1 MTNQGLRLLVGDN
14 PFHGIS
20 HLSQERARVRS
31 SEENT
36 DCTQQATRLV
46 ELSLQNGA
54 DGFLFSVDDT
64 TLSIIRNLNHNP
76 IIGNAELY
84 AIAPYAY
91 EYVRKSTLTG
101 GVSGLAKSLAKE
113 MVFSSNA
120 KVLAANLGGL
130 LRFNL
135 SALLKT
141 YVAYEL
147 SRIKSASGG
156 RLPLK
161 SFMLHEIVTD
171 MALALNMEGLFKSY
185 IKFVDSYHVRPG
197 LETRN
202 FPYLVAK
209 FKEWQIDFSKLTLM
223 SSFNKVG
230 FQMCP
235 TKEECEDALEQ
246 VKDAEVIAMSVL
258 AAGYLKP
265 EDAIGYLANLD
276 GISGLVIGV
285 SKERQAL
292 ETFRVFERGII
303 TAKLSS

>member
-1 MTNQGLRLLVGDN
+1 MTKRTLDLLVGDN

-20 HLSQERARVRS
+20 HLSQERARARIGEPNADS
-31 SEENT
+31 
-36 DCTQQATRLV
+36 TQQATRLV

-54 DGFLFSVDDT
+54 NGFMFSVDET
-64 TLSIIRNLNHNP
+64 TLSIIRNLTRNTEVEK
-76 IIGNAELY
+76 ASLY

-91 EYVRKSTLTG
+91 SYVRKSTQTG

-113 MVFSSNA
+113 MVFSSNV
-120 KVLAANLGGL
+120 KVLALNLGGI

-156 RLPLK
+156 KLPLK

-171 MALALNMEGLFKSY
+171 MALALNMEKLFKSY
-185 IKFVDSYHVRPG
+185 IKFLEGYHIRPG

-209 FKEWQIDFSKLTLM
+209 FSEWGIDFSKLTLT

-235 TKEECEDALEQ
+235 SQLECEDALERA
-246 VKDAEVIAMSVL
+246 KDAEVIAMSVL

-265 EDAIGYLANLD
+265 QDAIGYLTNLD

-292 ETFRVFERGII
+292 ETFRVFERGIL
-303 TAKLSS
+303 TATA